1 MYSFYV
7 LDEDGNPVP
16 VEITQGDVENASQNT
31 KVKLF
36 SRARSGAEVRTN
48 VIGVVRF
55 KSSEAGV
62 VKYTEV
68 DTGRA
73 GYFNCYSAAD
83 AAYIRTEDD
92 GSVICKLA
100 GVVMRVASGYIDK
113 IQAYSDCGVNE
124 VSHYYIN
131 NGYLIHRYTYSSG
144 SSLSYMSTRVG
155 YKPSYLVSEGRY
167 YSYDGHYFYNDFAK
181 MISDYRNNTYNN
193 AVNANA
199 PYYNYYQYLSF
210 HATASLTAEQ
220 YDAHVEAQNK
230 PTSVML
236 GKGKGFVDTE
246 NKYTINALLMYGIA
260 INESGWG
267 TNKYSTQ
274 RNNIFSI
281 NAPDSNPDLANSFES
296 VEACI
301 NEFAYKYIHK
311 GYLSGTDYRY
321 RGPHVGDKH
330 SGMNVK
336 YASDPYWGEKAAAR
350 GYYIDTQKQDY
361 GRYTLGIATSGK
373 VQFYKEADGSSTKI
387 YTSEAGDGSGQG
399 AYLYDYPVVIL
410 DEVTGSGGQKF
421 YKVRSDMSL
430 QENRNK
436 RDVTAIYKASRD
448 YVYVKASDIKIVFQ
462 NKSNITA
469 PDTNV
474 QGKTHG
480 EVLTALNVIGL
491 DGYMTGLA
499 VGSDVSNILT
509 KVRTLDSNIQV
520 VVKKADGSQIT
531 SGIVATGMTI
541 SITTNSSTVNY
552 TIVIRGDV
560 NGDGKLSAIDYVK
573 LRNYLDGVSS
583 LQGAYLKST
592 DTSDDGKTSALD
604 YVKLRNHLDN
614 KSIIV
619 Q

>member
-1 MYSFYV
+1 MLTTGSAF
-7 LDEDGNPVP
+7 
-16 VEITQGDVENASQNT
+16 ASAQNT
-31 KVKLF
+31 
-36 SRARSGAEVRTN
+36 
-48 VIGVVRF
+48 
-55 KSSEAGV
+55 
-62 VKYTEV
+62 
-68 DTGRA
+68 
-73 GYFNCYSAAD
+73 
-83 AAYIRTEDD
+83 
-92 GSVICKLA
+92 
-100 GVVMRVASGYIDK
+100 
-113 IQAYSDCGVNE
+113 
-124 VSHYYIN
+124 
-131 NGYLIHRYTYSSG
+131 
-144 SSLSYMSTRVG
+144 
-155 YKPSYLVSEGRY
+155 
-167 YSYDGHYFYNDFAK
+167 
-181 MISDYRNNTYNN
+181 
-193 AVNANA
+193 
-199 PYYNYYQYLSF
+199 
-210 HATASLTAEQ
+210 
-220 YDAHVEAQNK
+220 
-230 PTSVML
+230 
-236 GKGKGFVDTE
+236 
-246 NKYTINALLMYGIA
+246 YTINALLMFGIA

-462 NKSNITA
+462 NKSNI
-469 PDTNV
+469 
-474 QGKTHG
+474 
-480 EVLTALNVIGL
+480 
-491 DGYMTGLA
+491 Y
-499 VGSDVSNILT
+499 
-509 KVRTLDSNIQV
+509 
-520 VVKKADGSQIT
+520 
-531 SGIVATGMTI
+531 
-541 SITTNSSTVNY
+541 
-552 TIVIRGDV
+552 
-560 NGDGKLSAIDYVK
+560 
-573 LRNYLDGVSS
+573 
-583 LQGAYLKST
+583 
-592 DTSDDGKTSALD
+592 
-604 YVKLRNHLDN
+604 
-614 KSIIV
+614 
-619 Q
+619 